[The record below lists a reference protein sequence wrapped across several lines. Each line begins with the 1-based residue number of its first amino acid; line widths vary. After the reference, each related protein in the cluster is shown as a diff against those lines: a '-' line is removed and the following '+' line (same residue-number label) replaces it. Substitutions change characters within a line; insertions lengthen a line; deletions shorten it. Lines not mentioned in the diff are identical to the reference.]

1 MSFVFHGSGNGSIK
15 NVMRQ
20 YFGALSSVVAGLSI
34 GFIVAGNALAAPT
47 GVALVVGNAAY
58 TGLPPLPGCALSAR
72 AVAAALKDQGY
83 DVTERSDVSTGQLD
97 AAAGILAEKLSALP
111 NVPTMVHIC
120 GYVAGLAG
128 RPFLVPVSAALVRP
142 SDVLT
147 QGMLA
152 KSIVDV
158 VAHSGPRDALV
169 LLEAVPLPTATEPLA
184 LEALDRP
191 DLPARMS
198 LLAVTEPGS
207 GSPTPL
213 STAMMPR
220 FKGSPLAVAPL
231 IDGIGQDLAGLRT
244 ASVVVRRVPAAAG
257 FLAGGPPV
265 VPPPLAVTPPVV
277 VAPPVIV
284 PPVVINPPSPVVVSP
299 PVVDPPPVPS
309 PAPGLVNLPDE
320 SVMTDAERRTV
331 QTALAK
337 LGYYPGPIDGVFGP
351 ETRAAIRRLQH
362 EVQAPMSGHLTAEQA
377 RRLMTLR

>member
-1 MSFVFHGSGNGSIK
+1 MPFVFHGWGNGSIK

-20 YFGALSSVVAGLSI
+20 YLGALSAVAAALSI
-34 GFIVAGNALAAPT
+34 GFIVVGNALAAPT

-97 AAAGILAEKLSALP
+97 AAAGILAEKLSTLP
-111 NVPTMVHIC
+111 NVPAMVHIC

-142 SDVLT
+142 GDVLT

-169 LLEAVPLPTATEPLA
+169 VLEAVPLPTATEPLA

-213 STAMMPR
+213 STVMMPR
-220 FKGSPLAVAPL
+220 FKGSPLPVGPL

-257 FLAGGPPV
+257 FLVGGPPV
-265 VPPPLAVTPPVV
+265 VPPVVVPTPVVVAPPVLFPPVVTVPPPPVV
-277 VAPPVIV
+277 VAPPVVV
-284 PPVVINPPSPVVVSP
+284 PP
-299 PVVDPPPVPS
+299 
-309 PAPGLVNLPDE
+309 PAQTLVNLPDE
-320 SVMTDAERRTV
+320 SVMTEAERRMV

-362 EVQAPMSGHLTAEQA
+362 EVQAPMSGHMTAEQA

>member
-1 MSFVFHGSGNGSIK
+1 MR

-20 YFGALSSVVAGLSI
+20 YFGVLSAVAAALSI
-34 GFIVAGNALAAPT
+34 GFIVVGNALAAPT

-97 AAAGILAEKLSALP
+97 AAAGILAEKLSTLP
-111 NVPTMVHIC
+111 NVPAMVHIC

-142 SDVLT
+142 GDVLT

-169 LLEAVPLPTATEPLA
+169 VLEAVPLPTATEPLA

-213 STAMMPR
+213 STVMMPR
-220 FKGSPLAVAPL
+220 FKGSPLPVAPL

-257 FLAGGPPV
+257 FLIGGPPV
-265 VPPPLAVTPPVV
+265 VVPQVVVPPPVV
-277 VAPPVIV
+277 VAPPVLV
-284 PPVVINPPSPVVVSP
+284 PPVVTVPPPPVVVAP
-299 PVVDPPPVPS
+299 PVVVPPP
-309 PAPGLVNLPDE
+309 AQTLVNLPDE
-320 SVMTDAERRTV
+320 SAMTEAERRMV

-362 EVQAPMSGHLTAEQA
+362 EVQSPMSGHLTAEQA

>member
-1 MSFVFHGSGNGSIK
+1 MPFVFHGWGNGSIK

-20 YFGALSSVVAGLSI
+20 YLGALSAVAAALSI
-34 GFIVAGNALAAPT
+34 GFIVVGNALAAPT

-97 AAAGILAEKLSALP
+97 AAAGILAEKLSTLP
-111 NVPTMVHIC
+111 NVPAMVHIC

-142 SDVLT
+142 GDVLT

-169 LLEAVPLPTATEPLA
+169 VLEAVPLPTATEPLA

-213 STAMMPR
+213 STVMMPR
-220 FKGSPLAVAPL
+220 FKGSPLPVAPL

-257 FLAGGPPV
+257 FLVGGPPV
-265 VPPPLAVTPPVV
+265 VPPVVVPTPVVVAPPVLFPPVVTVPPPPVV
-277 VAPPVIV
+277 VAPPVVV
-284 PPVVINPPSPVVVSP
+284 PP
-299 PVVDPPPVPS
+299 
-309 PAPGLVNLPDE
+309 PAQTLVNLPDE
-320 SVMTDAERRTV
+320 SVMTEAERRMV

-362 EVQAPMSGHLTAEQA
+362 EVQAPMSGHMTAEQA